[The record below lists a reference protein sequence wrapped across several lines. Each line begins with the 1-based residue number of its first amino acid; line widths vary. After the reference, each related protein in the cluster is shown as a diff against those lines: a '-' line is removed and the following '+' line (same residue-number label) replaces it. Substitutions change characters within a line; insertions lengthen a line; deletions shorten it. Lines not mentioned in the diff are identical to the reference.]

1 MNRLRTIAWPRVAL
15 LALVLLCLGYAPI
28 AATELWPYA
37 HPGAPAIGQR
47 LLAHTVSQRYVSA
60 AFADRIGP
68 YRQSL
73 TAMVVHSVLGGLLMV
88 LGPAQLLSAVRR
100 RIRLHRAMGVLFT
113 ATVYASMAGAADYLL
128 RTRPA
133 GAFSGPTFWI
143 VLATILVGTVL
154 SATMGVIA
162 ALTRRPDLHHRWMLL
177 CYGYLMTAPL
187 LRLEWMVLPFVFP
200 GLSVAEIN
208 RIAVMH
214 LGSVVVFGALVAS
227 RFLDRRSNLPGLTG
241 SWAPVPVLV
250 AAQLVG
256 AAGLGWISSQYL
268 GWCCSVS
275 AGSACSP
282 CWPSAR

>member
-1 MNRLRTIAWPRVAL
+1 
-15 LALVLLCLGYAPI
+15 
-28 AATELWPYA
+28 
-37 HPGAPAIGQR
+37 
-47 LLAHTVSQRYVSA
+47 
-60 AFADRIGP
+60 
-68 YRQSL
+68 
-73 TAMVVHSVLGGLLMV
+73 MVVHSVLGGLLMV

-133 GAFSGPTFWI
+133 DAFSGPTFWI

-162 ALTRRPDLHHRWMLL
+162 ALTRRPDLHQRWTLL
-177 CYGYLMTAPL
+177 CYGYLMTAPV

-227 RFLDRRSNLPGLTG
+227 RFLDRRSNLQGLTG

-268 GWCCSVS
+268 GWCCSAS

-282 CWPSAR
+282 RWPSAR